1 MKVLHGKT
9 DFLNFSQKYSYS
21 VFAMSVLMNNVTE
34 LTISLVVYK
43 PELNQLN
50 DTLTSL
56 VTSLDNAGSIYHL
69 YVIDNSPDEYQS
81 GLSTEY
87 IGRYFKHVDFT
98 YSKNATNV
106 GFGSAHNQALDV
118 QSDYHLI
125 INPDLIISRDA
136 IVNAIQFMHN
146 NSRCGLI
153 TPYAKWTDGTVQRLC
168 KEYPS
173 VLVLLLRG
181 FAPAF
186 MKKIF
191 YKLLKNYEMV
201 DVINSNEVYWN
212 PPMVSGCFMFFKTD
226 VWKKCQGFDRRYFL
240 YFEDFDL
247 SIRAKQ
253 FCDIAYVPSVEVIH
267 HGGYAARKGLKHI
280 ILFFRSMI
288 SFFRIHHWRWF

>member
-1 MKVLHGKT
+1 
-9 DFLNFSQKYSYS
+9 
-21 VFAMSVLMNNVTE
+21 MNNVAK

-50 DTLTSL
+50 DTLASL
-56 VTSLDNAGSIYHL
+56 ATSLDNAGSTYHIFI
-69 YVIDNSPDEYQS
+69 IDNTPGECKSEIN
-81 GLSTEY
+81 TEY
-87 IGRYFKHVDFT
+87 ICRYFKLGDFT
-98 YSKNATNV
+98 YSKNDRNV
-106 GFGSAHNQALDV
+106 GFGVAHNQVLDV

-125 INPDLIISRDA
+125 INPDLIINRDA
-136 IVNAIQFMHN
+136 IANAIQFMQN
-146 NSRCGLI
+146 NLCCGLV

-173 VLVLLLRG
+173 VFVLLLRG

-186 MKKIF
+186 IKKTF
-191 YKLLKNYEMV
+191 DKFLKRYEMV

-226 VWKKCQGFDRRYFL
+226 VWKKCQGFDHRYFL

-253 FCDIAYVPSVEVIH
+253 YCDIAYVPSVEVVH

-288 SFFRIHHWRWF
+288 SFFKIHYWRWF

>member
-1 MKVLHGKT
+1 
-9 DFLNFSQKYSYS
+9 
-21 VFAMSVLMNNVTE
+21 MNNVAK

-56 VTSLDNAGSIYHL
+56 AASLDNAGSIYHI
-69 YVIDNSPDEYQS
+69 YIIDNTPSEYKS
-81 GLSTEY
+81 RISIEY
-87 IGRYFKHVDFT
+87 IGHYFKYGDFT
-98 YSKNATNV
+98 YSRNDRNV
-106 GFGSAHNQALDV
+106 GFGGAHNQALNV

-136 IVNAIQFMHN
+136 ISNAIQFMHK
-146 NSRCGLI
+146 NSNCGLV
-153 TPYAKWTDGTVQRLC
+153 TPFAQWADGTVQRLC
-168 KEYPS
+168 KDYPS

-186 MKKIF
+186 IKKLF
-191 YKLLKNYEMV
+191 DKSLKNYEMIGT
-201 DVINSNEVYWN
+201 INNNEVFWN
-212 PPMVSGCFMFFKTD
+212 PPMVSGCFMFFKTEI
-226 VWKKCQGFDRRYFL
+226 WKKCRGFDQRYFL

-253 FCDIAYVPSVEVIH
+253 FCDIAYVPSVAVVH
-267 HGGYAARKGLKHI
+267 HGGHAARKGLKHI
-280 ILFFRSMI
+280 ILFFRSML